1 MKQLTGAFRG
11 NGSLWRK
18 SFKYLLWNVTL
29 LILEILQFSVT
40 ESISHCLSTEW
51 FFLHFFWRAT
61 VIGKGCSGVLPT
73 LWSSLVR
80 SSSHQSQPAQ
90 SSQDYPV
97 LYPGEIQN
105 FSHIISYVCKASRLK
120 WGRLRIAYSRKCL
133 LASLA
138 RKAFSPN
145 KKIRVPLSINS
156 KLSSKFQIV
165 RIAMLLSKPT
175 VIGSFVLFFHFQFY
189 VSFRN

>member
-1 MKQLTGAFRG
+1 MKCYIVNFG
-11 NGSLWRK
+11 NPSILGDRIYQSL
-18 SFKYLLWNVTL
+18 SFNRIVLP
-29 LILEILQFSVT
+29 S
-40 ESISHCLSTEW
+40 
-51 FFLHFFWRAT
+51 FFWRAT

-120 WGRLRIAYSRKCL
+120 WGRLRIAHSRKCL

-138 RKAFSPN
+138 RKAVSPN